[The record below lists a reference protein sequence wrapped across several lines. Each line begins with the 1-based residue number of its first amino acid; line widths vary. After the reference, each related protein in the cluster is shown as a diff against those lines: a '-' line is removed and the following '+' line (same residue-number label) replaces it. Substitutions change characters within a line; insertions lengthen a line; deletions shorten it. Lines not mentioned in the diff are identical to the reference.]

1 MKLSNP
7 IAIKL
12 VALLLSWAVRLW
24 LSTTDFRFLL
34 EDPSCDPRRRGRR
47 CLYLFWHEVLLGPAY
62 THSRHRIAILVS
74 RHRDGELI
82 AQVVRMLGGLAI
94 RGSTTRGGATALRQM
109 MRRGQ
114 LEHLAITPDGP
125 RGPRRRV
132 QLGPVYLASRTGML
146 VVPVGFG
153 FQAPWRAG
161 SWDRMALPKPGR
173 RARCV
178 VGRPIELPP
187 GLDRAGLQQYR
198 ATIQAAMDDV
208 QARAERLA
216 ETGAEE
222 GELIGLS
229 EFAASGRP
237 IPCGVADEL

>member
-7 IAIKL
+7 VAIKL
-12 VALLLSWAVRLW
+12 AALLLSWIIRLW

-34 EDPSCDPRRRGRR
+34 DDPSCDPRFSRRRY
-47 CLYLFWHEVLLGPAY
+47 LYLFWHEVLLGPAY

-82 AQVVRMLGGLAI
+82 AQVVRMLRGVAV

-114 LEHLAITPDGP
+114 FGHLAMTPDGP
-125 RGPRRRV
+125 RGPRRQV
-132 QLGPVYLASRTGML
+132 QLGPVYIASRTGMP
-146 VVPVGFG
+146 VVPVGFA
-153 FQAPWRAG
+153 FQAPWRVN
-161 SWDRMALPKPGR
+161 SWDRTALPKPGR
-173 RARCV
+173 PARCV
-178 VGRPIELPP
+178 VGRPIELPS
-187 GLDRAGLQQYR
+187 GLDRAGLQQFR

-216 ETGAEE
+216 ETNTSRD
-222 GELIGLS
+222 ELIGLS
-229 EFAASGRP
+229 EFAPRR
-237 IPCGVADEL
+237 